1 MDKNLF
7 KDKLEN
13 NEFIYT
19 SEVSPE
25 RGTDLSKIKIILKSL
40 KDKITAFNVT
50 DNQGANMKM
59 SSLAASIYIK
69 SIGGEPIFQ
78 QTCRDR
84 NRMALESDLL
94 GASAFGINNVLT
106 LTGDYITFGDHKHAK
121 PVYDIDSVN
130 LIEIIKGLNSGY
142 DMNGN
147 HLNGKTDFYIGA
159 AVNPESNPL
168 EPQLMKFEKKIKAGC
183 NFFQTQAVFSVENFE
198 KFYNYYKNYNNIKII
213 AGIFILKSAKV
224 ARFMNKNIP
233 GIYIPQSIVD
243 ELENSKD
250 PLKTGIEISARIA
263 KGLKNKVNGLHI
275 MAFGIEDSIPD
286 FLKNFEKF
294 KEEK

>member
-1 MDKNLF
+1 
-7 KDKLEN
+7 
-13 NEFIYT
+13 
-19 SEVSPE
+19 
-25 RGTDLSKIKIILKSL
+25 
-40 KDKITAFNVT
+40 
-50 DNQGANMKM
+50 
-59 SSLAASIYIK
+59 
-69 SIGGEPIFQ
+69 
-78 QTCRDR
+78 
-84 NRMALESDLL
+84 
-94 GASAFGINNVLT
+94 
-106 LTGDYITFGDHKHAK
+106 
-121 PVYDIDSVN
+121 
-130 LIEIIKGLNSGY
+130 
-142 DMNGN
+142 
-147 HLNGKTDFYIGA
+147 
-159 AVNPESNPL
+159 
-168 EPQLMKFEKKIKAGC
+168 MKFEKKIKAGC